1 MNFDVLMDF
10 LKSLYNSEEKK
21 PIETHG
27 PTSLIIGLGNPGRQY
42 RDNRH
47 NIGFSVVDRL
57 AARLEFSFSRVQFR
71 ALVADVRFEGRRIY
85 IAKPQTYMNESGQA
99 VSALAR
105 FYKISFE
112 NLLVIYDDVD
122 LPFGTLRLR
131 PEGGSA
137 GQKGVA
143 SIIERLGTKEFPR
156 LRVGVGRPPGRMLA
170 AAYVLQ
176 NFSKEDAELLPEIL
190 DRAVEASL
198 TFVTE
203 GLESAMNKYNGT
215 IEI

>member
-1 MNFDVLMDF
+1 MEF
-10 LKSLYNSEEKK
+10 LRRLRSNEDKK
-21 PIETHG
+21 EPEIAG
-27 PTSLIIGLGNPGRQY
+27 SSYLIVGLGNPGRQY

-47 NIGFSVVDRL
+47 NIGFTVVDRI
-57 AARLEFSFSRVQFR
+57 ASRLGFSFSRVQFR
-71 ALVADVRFEGRRIY
+71 SLVADVRHEGLRLF

-99 VSALAR
+99 VGALTR
-105 FYKISFE
+105 FFKIPAD

-176 NFSKEDAELLPEIL
+176 NFPKDEVDLLPEIL
-190 DRAVEASL
+190 DRAADASL
-198 TFVTE
+198 VFVTE
-203 GLESAMNKYNGT
+203 GLESAMNKYNGSVD
-215 IEI
+215 